1 MIDLGQGGGLTAQL
15 TGPFSGGGDSGR
27 MCVIFLPADGWK
39 GAEWEFQMQIAV
51 ENISNRSRIDLY
63 PSGENLTALRKM
75 GCGLVIKIIRTTD
88 SKITNAR
95 LPSRTILCF
104 FICVPSF
111 PLFCHQAFFLLSQR

>member
-1 MIDLGQGGGLTAQL
+1 MVLICSTVIDSSSSSCCWSVWL
-15 TGPFSGGGDSGR
+15 DS
-27 MCVIFLPADGWK
+27 CDC
-39 GAEWEFQMQIAV
+39 
-51 ENISNRSRIDLY
+51 DC
-63 PSGENLTALRKM
+63 
-75 GCGLVIKIIRTTD
+75 CGLIIKIIRTTD

>member
-39 GAEWEFQMQIAV
+39 GAEWEFQMQITV

-75 GCGLVIKIIRTTD
+75 GCGLVIKNEDGTVTAYAIGSRPTQD
-88 SKITNAR
+88 IT
-95 LPSRTILCF
+95 
-104 FICVPSF
+104 V
-111 PLFCHQAFFLLSQR
+111 QAAIVEVTE